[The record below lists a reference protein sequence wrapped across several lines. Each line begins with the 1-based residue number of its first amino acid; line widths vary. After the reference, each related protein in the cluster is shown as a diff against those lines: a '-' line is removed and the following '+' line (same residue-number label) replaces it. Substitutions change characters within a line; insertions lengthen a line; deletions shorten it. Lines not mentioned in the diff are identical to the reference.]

1 MAKLQVTNSRSM
13 LTSFF
18 IVQMLS

>member
-1 MAKLQVTNSRSM
+1 M

-18 IVQMLS
+18 IEISAKTTFD